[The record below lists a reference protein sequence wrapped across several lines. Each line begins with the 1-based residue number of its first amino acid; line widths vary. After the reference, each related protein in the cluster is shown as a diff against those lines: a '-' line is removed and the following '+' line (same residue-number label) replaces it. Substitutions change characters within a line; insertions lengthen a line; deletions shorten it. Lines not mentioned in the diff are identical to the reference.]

1 MKSTKT
7 LIVFNAVIYTALFS
21 LLGLFAYELHLNNKA
36 QMAANTAAKIEAA
49 QIATKVVPPVTIINY
64 GEIKI
69 YTNPAYDPQSIDK
82 IITARV
88 SYNDK
93 LFMGDSAR
101 DNAEELLS
109 KIVSHANDYGI
120 NIKNACQLV
129 HVESDFNEK
138 AYHEDTSAAGL
149 CQITNVCLTDFN
161 KITKNSYTM
170 VDMLDADK
178 NLEVGFWYFARLL
191 NDEYYGKKYNIESMK
206 DAYLAYNCGPE
217 YFRTHKDELNSGIYK
232 GYKYNAGERWE
243 LISNIWTTI

>member
-7 LIVFNAVIYTALFS
+7 LIVFCAVIYTALFS
-21 LLGLFAYELHLNNKA
+21 LLGLITYELHQDNKA
-36 QMAANTAAKIEAA
+36 QMAKNTASKIEDA
-49 QIATKVVPPVTIINY
+49 QVATRAVSPVTIINY

-69 YTNPAYDPQSIDK
+69 YTSPAYDPQSIDK

-93 LFMGDSAR
+93 LFMGECAR

-109 KIVSHANDYGI
+109 KIISHANYYGI
-120 NIKNACQLV
+120 NIKDACQLV
-129 HVESDFNEK
+129 HVESDFNES
-138 AYHEDTSAAGL
+138 ARHGDTSASGL
-149 CQITNVCLTDFN
+149 CQITSVCLDDFN
-161 KITKNSYTM
+161 KITKKSYTM
-170 VDMLDADK
+170 ADMLDADK

-217 YFRTHKDELNSGIYK
+217 YFRTHKDELNRGIYK

-243 LISNIWTTI
+243 LISDIWTTI